1 MMTHSWALK
10 RYSLKEY
17 SLFRFKEMLIDFVM
31 QGIIGKGKSMHELDR
46 QALTRMKQKSP
57 L

>member
-31 QGIIGKGKSMHELDR
+31 QGLIGQGTSTQEQTHKR
-46 QALTRMKQKSP
+46 
-57 L
+57 